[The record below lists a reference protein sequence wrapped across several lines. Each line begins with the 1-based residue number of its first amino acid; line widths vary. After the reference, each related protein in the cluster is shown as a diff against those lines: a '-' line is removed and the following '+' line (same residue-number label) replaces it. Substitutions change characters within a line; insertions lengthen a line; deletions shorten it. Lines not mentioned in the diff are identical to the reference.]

1 MSMALSFIKM
11 HGLGNDFVVLD
22 ARTRSVNL
30 SEKTIRAICDRRF
43 GIGCDQ
49 LIVMEPSTKADVFMR
64 IYNADGSESA
74 SCGNATRCVA
84 WLLMEETGKPDIQ
97 VETLAGI
104 AKCKRS
110 GDQRVMVDMGAPI
123 FDWRNIPLS
132 NEVDVN
138 HVELGPQYSILGA
151 ASVLSMGNPHAVFIV
166 SDASAFD
173 LAKLGSELENHS
185 LFPERANISFA
196 QVLAPDRIKLRVWE
210 RGVGLTLACGTA
222 ACATMVACVKRDLVA
237 SKAVIVLP
245 GGELEIEWEKK
256 TSHVFMTGP
265 VETSFIG
272 EITI

>member
-1 MSMALSFIKM
+1 MALSFIKM
-11 HGLGNDFVVLD
+11 HGLGNDFVILD
-22 ARTRSVNL
+22 GRAI
-30 SEKTIRAICDRRF
+30 TIRLPSAAITKICDRRF

-84 WLLMEETGKPDIQ
+84 WLIMQESSKNDVS
-97 VETLAGI
+97 VETKVGLLN
-104 AKCKRS
+104 CKQT

-166 SDASAFD
+166 SDASAID
-173 LAKLGSELENHS
+173 LAKLGPELENHP
-185 LFPERANISFA
+185 LFPERANISIA
-196 QVLAPDRIKLRVWE
+196 QVIAPDRIKLRVWE
-210 RGVGLTLACGTA
+210 RGAGTTLACGTA
-222 ACATMVACVKRDLVA
+222 ACAALVACARKGLA
-237 SKAVIVLP
+237 SRIAKVSLP
-245 GGELEIEWEKK
+245 GGDLDIRWDEA
-256 TSHVFMTGP
+256 TGHVVMTGG
-265 VETSFIG
+265 VALVFEG
-272 EITI
+272 QWHG